1 MMENFFQLVRNELP
15 PTCPF
20 ERQMV
25 ELLIDHN
32 QRVVRGPVGTF
43 KKNIKIMS
51 HFMMNRNI

>member
-32 QRVVRGPVGTF
+32 QRVVKGASLYLQKKHKNNVTF
-43 KKNIKIMS
+43 YDES
-51 HFMMNRNI
+51 